1 MQSRLQSNKEQ
12 KCLKNRSVP
21 AHGAGGSALLQLH
34 ITWTS
39 RLHGHFYHKKKEN
52 SGATAKEQSGIQI
65 CSERAEQKV
74 QNSAE
79 WIRMVQM
86 CSALSGCFRNMK
98 S

>member
-1 MQSRLQSNKEQ
+1 MEQVEVHFFNCTSLGLQDFTAIS
-12 KCLKNRSVP
+12 
-21 AHGAGGSALLQLH
+21 
-34 ITWTS
+34 TT
-39 RLHGHFYHKKKEN
+39 KKKEN

>member
-1 MQSRLQSNKEQ
+1 MEQVEVHFFNCTSLGLQDFTAIS
-12 KCLKNRSVP
+12 
-21 AHGAGGSALLQLH
+21 
-34 ITWTS
+34 TT
-39 RLHGHFYHKKKEN
+39 KKEN